1 MNLRITPPRRPQGTK
16 MPKRLNVAKLRNE
29 LTKASL
35 EEELEMKLPPP
46 NTDPQ
51 ADVEAE
57 WARLCDAVY
66 TAANDV
72 VGPVTRKNQD
82 WFDENNSSI
91 QTRLEE
97 KRRLHRA
104 LLNDPSSV
112 SKKDAYDAMKK
123 TVRTDLRQMQD
134 EWFRKQAADSKD
146 MKNFYSALKAVY
158 GPTSSGS
165 APLLS
170 ADGTT
175 LISDK
180 KKLLERWA
188 EHFDTVLN
196 RPSTCLLY
204 TSPSPRDQRGSR
216 MPSSA

>member
-1 MNLRITPPRRPQGTK
+1 
-16 MPKRLNVAKLRNE
+16 MPKRLNVAKLRNQ
-29 LTKASL
+29 LTKANL

-57 WARLCDAVY
+57 WARPRDAVY
-66 TAANDV
+66 AAATDV

-112 SKKDAYDAMKK
+112 SKKDAHDAMKK

-134 EWFRKQAADSKD
+134 EWFRKQADNIQSYADSKD
-146 MKNFYSALKAVY
+146 MKNFYSALKAVD

-165 APLLS
+165 APPPQCRWDH
-170 ADGTT
+170 AD
-175 LISDK
+175 
-180 KKLLERWA
+180 
-188 EHFDTVLN
+188 F
-196 RPSTCLLY
+196 
-204 TSPSPRDQRGSR
+204 
-216 MPSSA
+216 